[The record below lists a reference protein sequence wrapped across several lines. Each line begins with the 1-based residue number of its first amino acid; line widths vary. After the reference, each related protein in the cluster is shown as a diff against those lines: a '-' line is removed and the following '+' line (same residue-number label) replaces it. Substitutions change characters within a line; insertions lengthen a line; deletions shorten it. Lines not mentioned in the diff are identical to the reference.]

1 MAKQDCGRLYQFGSR
16 TWQQDQQFD
25 DNEPFAAQHA
35 MIWVNLGLLSGKTR
49 NDLNGIGSWLGAMAQ
64 TDNASPDVTR
74 KIEDLNTAKYLG
86 HHVAEITKQ
95 FCNGK

>member
-1 MAKQDCGRLYQFGSR
+1 MAQQDCGRFYQFGSR
-16 TWQQDQQFD
+16 TWRQAQQFD
-25 DNEPFAAQHA
+25 DNEPFCRPTCDD
-35 MIWVNLGLLSGKTR
+35 MGNLGLLSGKTR
-49 NDLNGIGSWLGAMAQ
+49 NDLNGIGSWLGAIAQ

-95 FCNGK
+95 FCNGR